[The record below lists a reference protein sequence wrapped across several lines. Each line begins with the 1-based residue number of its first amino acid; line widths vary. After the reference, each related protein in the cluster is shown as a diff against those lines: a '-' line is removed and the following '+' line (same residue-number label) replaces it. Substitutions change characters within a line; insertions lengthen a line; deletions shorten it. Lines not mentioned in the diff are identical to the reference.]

1 MKLIKLKNIIS
12 DLDNKIIHDI
22 QIDKSLL
29 VIKNKEEI
37 SEFEKHH
44 IIPTWFE
51 IIPHLTIKWTI
62 KFIKKEKLKYKNNTF
77 KIDKFNLYLNS
88 EKVLYLT
95 YEEHKKLHKYLDN
108 KKQVFL
114 DCVLINFNS
123 KNIAIHSLSFQ
134 FISEK
139 YKIFYADRQ
148 KRWKN
153 NTKKS
158 FKFIN

>member
-62 KFIKKEKLKYKNNTF
+62 KFIKKESLNYCEICKIKIIFFIEKYT
-77 KIDKFNLYLNS
+77 
-88 EKVLYLT
+88 
-95 YEEHKKLHKYLDN
+95 
-108 KKQVFL
+108 
-114 DCVLINFNS
+114 
-123 KNIAIHSLSFQ
+123 KNIRW
-134 FISEK
+134 EK
-139 YKIFYADRQ
+139 HNLVVLHAMKL
-148 KRWKN
+148 
-153 NTKKS
+153 TK
-158 FKFIN
+158 